1 MNYTNIV
8 RQLTTTFKL
17 LMCLSGVPEVKNGVN
32 STQIE
37 DSLPVSASNCITVD
51 QTTKLYDSP

>member
-1 MNYTNIV
+1 MITDQSEDIKQQLSNYSC
-8 RQLTTTFKL
+8 TFE
-17 LMCLSGVPEVKNGVN
+17 GVPEATNGVN
-32 STQIE
+32 WTQIE